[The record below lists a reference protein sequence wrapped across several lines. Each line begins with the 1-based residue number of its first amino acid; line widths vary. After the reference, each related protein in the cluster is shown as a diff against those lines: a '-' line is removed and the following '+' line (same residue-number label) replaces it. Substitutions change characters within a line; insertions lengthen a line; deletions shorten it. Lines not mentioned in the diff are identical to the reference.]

1 LIVAVVGE
9 ILLSLERAQL
19 PRSGQRL
26 QCASPIDKRLGTSMD
41 MDDDLRR
48 IAKQEERLRFK
59 RFDQGAA
66 WELGTRLKA
75 LAESRKAQI
84 VIDIRLAREQAFF
97 YAMPGTTTS
106 NADWARRKRNTVEFF
121 HRSSYGVG
129 LAQPQD
135 GEKALER
142 TGLPVR
148 DYADQGGG
156 LSAAGRRAWAASGP
170 SRSPDCRSATITCW
184 WSRSSRRMCGVPAER
199 RRLP

>member
-1 LIVAVVGE
+1 
-9 ILLSLERAQL
+9 
-19 PRSGQRL
+19 
-26 QCASPIDKRLGTSMD
+26 MD

-129 LAQPQD
+129 LAQPQG
-135 GEKALER
+135 GEKALQR

-156 LSAAGRRAWAASGP
+156 FPLLVDGVGCVGAVAISGLP
-170 SRSPDCRSATITCW
+170 ERDDHMLVVEVIAQ
-184 WSRSSRRMCGVPAER
+184 MCGVPLKDV
-199 RRLP
+199 RLP